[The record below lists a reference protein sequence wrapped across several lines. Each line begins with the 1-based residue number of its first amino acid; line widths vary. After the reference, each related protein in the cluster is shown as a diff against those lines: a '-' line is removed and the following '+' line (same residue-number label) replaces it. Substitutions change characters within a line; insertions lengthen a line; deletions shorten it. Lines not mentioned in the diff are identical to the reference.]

1 MFQSIVSF
9 SAEIDV
15 FSYLLRP
22 NCITECYLKHASEFC
37 NCAPWDYPVPDD
49 FKWPI
54 CDFYG
59 SSCFTS
65 YIENGLAEQCR
76 ADCLPGC
83 NEIKYTVSSE
93 RELIDWNTLCSYD
106 PKARTNTIGLFD
118 IEAVNLVKNASLV
131 SNEAILQFQQVLLN
145 VTDAHSFEMRFC
157 KETFQFDIAMVE
169 VIMESPT
176 VIKYIQT
183 LRVSITDKLANF
195 GKHLCF

>member
-1 MFQSIVSF
+1 MINF
-9 SAEIDV
+9 
-15 FSYLLRP
+15 LLFRRP

-37 NCAPWDYPVPDD
+37 NCSPWDYPVPDD

-76 ADCLPGC
+76 KECLPGC
-83 NEIKYTVSSE
+83 NEVKYTISAEKES
-93 RELIDWNTLCSYD
+93 IDWNKLCSYD
-106 PKARTNTIGLFD
+106 PKARKNTLDLFD
-118 IEAVNLVKNASLV
+118 IEAVRLVKNPSSAS
-131 SNEAILQFQQVLLN
+131 SEAISQFQQVLLN
-145 VTDAHSFEMRFC
+145 VPDVHGFKMRYC
-157 KETFQFDIAMVE
+157 KEKFMFDIAMVE
-169 VIMESPT
+169 VIMDSPT

-195 GKHLCF
+195 GKHLCN